1 MCGIIGIV
9 NDHAATIITQCNA
22 KISHRG
28 PDSKGEYRDGKL
40 ALGHQRLSIQDL
52 SPNGH
57 QPMISADGNY
67 VIIFNGEIYNHVEIR
82 ESFKDKYPFK
92 STSDTETLLYGYI
105 EYGAAI
111 LDDLNG
117 IFAFAIYD
125 KIKNELFIARD
136 HFGVKPLYY
145 YHDADCFMFSSEIK
159 AFLSYPKFDKTIDHK
174 AFVNYLTFLYSPG
187 EQTPF
192 LNVKKLLPGH
202 FIKMSLSNAPN
213 FDITQYY
220 DIPLNSE
227 KYSNATEK
235 ELVDELEARL
245 LKAVERQLL
254 SDVPVGFF
262 LSGGIDSSAIV
273 AMARKLMPDK
283 DLKCYTIDTGE
294 HENGGDGFVSDLPY
308 AVRVAK
314 ILNVDLEIVSGKQ
327 EIVRDF
333 DKMIWHLDEPQ
344 ADPAPLNVFNIC
356 RKARAEGTVVLLGG
370 SAGDDLFSGYRRHQA
385 IYYHERYIKHIP
397 TFLYPML
404 KSFGNLLNSNK
415 PYQRRLKKVLSGISA
430 NFVEEMY
437 SLFTWLPFPKIQS
450 LFSQKA
456 MKVIGDYNPKTIF
469 MDALKNIPN
478 QKSNLNQM
486 LYWEMKYFLTDHN
499 LNYTDKLSMATG
511 VEVRVPFLD
520 KELLEFST
528 TIPPHLKMKGV
539 TTKYLLKKMMERY
552 LPNDI
557 IYRSKAGFGAP
568 IRKWIL
574 NDLEPTIQK
583 YLSEESIEKRGVF
596 DYTQVQA
603 LINDNRKGQI
613 DASYSIWCL
622 LAIESWYRQF
632 VDHVS
637 AIGFDII
644 M

>member
-9 NDHAATIITQCNA
+9 NDHAKEYITLSNT
-22 KISHRG
+22 KIKHRG
-28 PDSKGEYRDGKL
+28 PDSKGEYIHGNL
-40 ALGHQRLSIQDL
+40 AFGHQRLSIQDL

-67 VIIFNGEIYNHVEIR
+67 IIIFNGEIYNHAEIR
-82 ESFKDKYPFK
+82 QHFKDKYPFK

-105 EYGAAI
+105 EYGSEI
-111 LDDLNG
+111 LNQLNG

-136 HFGVKPLYY
+136 QFGIKPLYY
-145 YHDADCFMFSSEIK
+145 YHDTACFMFGSEIK
-159 AFLSYPKFDKTIDHK
+159 SFLAYPDFDKTLDYS

-192 LNVKKLLPGH
+192 SKVKKLLPGH
-202 FIKMSLSNAPN
+202 FIKMSLDAVPQ
-213 FDITQYY
+213 FEITKYY
-220 DIPLNSE
+220 DIPLNHTH
-227 KYSNATEK
+227 YSKATEK
-235 ELVDELEARL
+235 ELVDELETRL

-283 DLKCYTIDTGE
+283 SIKCYTIDTGE

-314 ILNVDLEIVSGKQ
+314 ILNVDLEIVAGKP
-327 EIVRDF
+327 EIVADF
-333 DKMIWHLDEPQ
+333 DKMIFHLDEPQ
-344 ADPAPLNVFNIC
+344 ADPAPLNVLNIC
-356 RKARAEGTVVLLGG
+356 RKAREEGTVVLLGG

-385 IYYHERYIKHIP
+385 IYYYERYMRYIP
-397 TFLYPML
+397 WFLHPIL
-404 KSFGNLLNSNK
+404 RSFANTLNSNK
-415 PYQRRLKKVLSGISA
+415 PLQRRIKKILSGINA
-430 NFVEEMY
+430 DFTEEMY
-437 SLFTWLPFPKIQS
+437 NFFTWLPLSTIRS
-450 LFSQKA
+450 LFSEKTQSL
-456 MKVIGDYNPKTIF
+456 ITDYDPKSIF

-478 QKSNLNQM
+478 QTSRLNQM

-520 KELLEFST
+520 TELVEFST
-528 TIPPHLKMKGV
+528 KIPPHLKMKGV
-539 TTKYLLKKMMERY
+539 STKYLLKKMMERY

-557 IYRSKAGFGAP
+557 VYRSKAGFGAP
-568 IRKWIL
+568 VRQWIL
-574 NDLEPTIQK
+574 HDLEPTIDK
-583 YLSEESIEKRGVF
+583 YLSQKSIEKRGIF
-596 DYTQVQA
+596 DYTQIQK
-603 LINDNRKGQI
+603 LITDNKHGDI
-613 DASYSIWCL
+613 DASYSIWSL
-622 LAIESWYRQF
+622 LAIESWCRQF
-632 VDHVS
+632 VD
-637 AIGFDII
+637 
-644 M
+644 

>member
-9 NDHAATIITQCNA
+9 NDHAKEYITLSNT
-22 KISHRG
+22 KIKHRG
-28 PDSKGEYRDGKL
+28 PDSKGEYIHGNL
-40 ALGHQRLSIQDL
+40 AFGHQRLSIQDL

-67 VIIFNGEIYNHVEIR
+67 IIIFNGEIYNHAEIR
-82 ESFKDKYPFK
+82 QHFKDKYPFK

-105 EYGAAI
+105 EYGADI
-111 LDDLNG
+111 LNQLNG

-136 HFGVKPLYY
+136 QFGIKPLYY
-145 YHDADCFMFSSEIK
+145 YHDTACFMFGSEIK
-159 AFLSYPKFDKTIDHK
+159 SFLAYPDFDKTLDYS

-192 LNVKKLLPGH
+192 AKVKKLLPGH
-202 FIKMSLSNAPN
+202 YIKMSLDAAPK
-213 FDITQYY
+213 FEITKYY
-220 DIPLNSE
+220 DIPLNHTD
-227 KYSNATEK
+227 YSKATEK
-235 ELVDELEARL
+235 ELVDELETRL

-283 DLKCYTIDTGE
+283 SIKCYTIDTGE

-314 ILNVDLEIVSGKQ
+314 ILNVDLEIVAGKP
-327 EIVRDF
+327 EIVADF
-333 DKMIWHLDEPQ
+333 DKMIFHLDEPQ
-344 ADPAPLNVFNIC
+344 ADPAPLNVLNIC
-356 RKARAEGTVVLLGG
+356 RKAREEGTVVLLGG

-385 IYYHERYIKHIP
+385 IYYYERYMRYIP
-397 TFLYPML
+397 WFLHPIL
-404 KSFGNLLNSNK
+404 RSFANTLNSNK
-415 PYQRRLKKVLSGISA
+415 PLQRRIKKILSGINA
-430 NFVEEMY
+430 DFTEEMY
-437 SLFTWLPFPKIQS
+437 NFFTWLPLSTIRS
-450 LFSQKA
+450 LFSEKTQSL
-456 MKVIGDYNPKTIF
+456 ITDYDPKSIF

-478 QKSNLNQM
+478 QTSRLNQM

-520 KELLEFST
+520 TELVEFST
-528 TIPPHLKMKGV
+528 KIPPHLKMKGV
-539 TTKYLLKKMMERY
+539 STKYLLKKMMERY

-557 IYRSKAGFGAP
+557 VYRSKAGFGAP
-568 IRKWIL
+568 VRQWIL
-574 NDLEPTIQK
+574 HDLEPTIDK
-583 YLSEESIEKRGVF
+583 YLSQKSIEKRGIF
-596 DYTQVQA
+596 DYTQIQK
-603 LINDNRKGQI
+603 LITDNKNGDI
-613 DASYSIWCL
+613 DASYSIWSL
-622 LAIESWYRQF
+622 LAIESWCRQF
-632 VDHVS
+632 VD
-637 AIGFDII
+637 
-644 M
+644 

>member
-9 NDHAATIITQCNA
+9 NDHA
-22 KISHRG
+22 KEYISQSNTRIKHRG
-28 PDSKGEYRDGKL
+28 PDSKGEYIHGKL
-40 ALGHQRLSIQDL
+40 AFGHQRLSIQDL

-67 VIIFNGEIYNHVEIR
+67 IIIFNGEIYNHAEIR
-82 ESFKDKYPFK
+82 QSFKDKYPFK

-105 EYGAAI
+105 EYGADI
-111 LDDLNG
+111 LKQLNG

-136 HFGVKPLYY
+136 HFGIKPLYY
-145 YHDADCFMFSSEIK
+145 YHDAACFMFGSEIK
-159 AFLSYPKFDKTIDHK
+159 SFLAYPDFDKSLDYS

-192 LNVKKLLPGH
+192 SKVKKLLPGH
-202 FIKMSLSNAPN
+202 YIKMSLDAASK
-213 FDITQYY
+213 FEITKYY
-220 DIPLNSE
+220 DIPLN
-227 KYSNATEK
+227 KNHYSKATEK
-235 ELVDELEARL
+235 ELVDELETRL

-254 SDVPVGFF
+254 ADVPVGFF

-283 DLKCYTIDTGE
+283 SIKCYTIDTGE

-314 ILNVDLEIVSGKQ
+314 ILNVDLEIVAGKP
-327 EIVRDF
+327 EIVQDF

-344 ADPAPLNVFNIC
+344 ADPAPLNVLNIC
-356 RKARAEGTVVLLGG
+356 KKAREEGTVVLLGG

-385 IYYHERYIKHIP
+385 IYYYERYMRYIP
-397 TFLYPML
+397 SFLHPILRTFA
-404 KSFGNLLNSNK
+404 NTLNSNK
-415 PYQRRLKKVLSGISA
+415 PFQRRIKKILSGINA
-430 NFVEEMY
+430 DFTEEMY
-437 SLFTWLPFPKIQS
+437 NFFTWLPLSTIRS
-450 LFSQKA
+450 LFSEKTQSL
-456 MKVIGDYNPKTIF
+456 ITDYDPKSIF

-478 QKSNLNQM
+478 QTSRLNQM

-520 KELLEFST
+520 TELVEFST
-528 TIPPHLKMKGV
+528 KIPPHLKMKGV

-557 IYRSKAGFGAP
+557 VYRSKAGFGAP
-568 IRKWIL
+568 VRQWIL
-574 NDLEPTIQK
+574 HDLEPTIDK
-583 YLSEESIEKRGVF
+583 YLSQKSVEKRGLF
-596 DYTQVQA
+596 DYTQVQK
-603 LINDNRKGQI
+603 LITDNKSGDI
-613 DASYSIWCL
+613 DASYSIWSL
-622 LAIESWYRQF
+622 LAIESWCRQF
-632 VDHVS
+632 VD
-637 AIGFDII
+637 
-644 M
+644 

>member
-9 NDHAATIITQCNA
+9 SEQAENFISLCNA

-28 PDSKGEYRDGKL
+28 PDSSGEYKNGKI

-57 QPMISADGNY
+57 QPMVSADGNY
-67 VIIFNGEIYNHVEIR
+67 IIIFNGEIYNHTEIR
-82 ESFKDKYPFK
+82 AAFKDKYPFK

-111 LDDLNG
+111 VNELNG

-125 KIKNELFIARD
+125 KVKNELFIARD

-145 YHDADCFMFSSEIK
+145 YQDASCFMFGSEIK
-159 AFLSYPKFDKTIDHK
+159 SFLAYPDFDKTLDTS

-192 LNVKKLLPGH
+192 LRVKKLLSGH
-202 FIKMSLSNAPN
+202 YIKISLDKAPQYE
-213 FDITQYY
+213 ITKYY
-220 DIPLNSE
+220 DIPLNNES
-227 KYSNATEK
+227 YSKATEK
-235 ELVDELEARL
+235 ELINELETRL

-294 HENGGDGFVSDLPY
+294 HENGGDGFTNDLPY
-308 AVRVAK
+308 AIRVAK

-327 EIVRDF
+327 EIVKSF

-344 ADPAPLNVFNIC
+344 ADPAPLNVYNIC
-356 RKARAEGTVVLLGG
+356 RKARQEGIVVLLGG

-385 IYYHERYIKHIP
+385 IYYYERYLKHIP
-397 TFLYPML
+397 TFLHVSLHAFANM
-404 KSFGNLLNSNK
+404 LNSNS
-415 PYQRRLKKVLSGISA
+415 PSQRRIKKVLSGINA
-430 NFVEEMY
+430 NFLEEMY
-437 SLFTWLPFPKIQS
+437 TYFTWLPLSKIRSLLSKKSKKELLAYDPK
-450 LFSQKA
+450 
-456 MKVIGDYNPKTIF
+456 PIF

-478 QKSNLNQM
+478 QKSKLNQM

-520 KELLEFST
+520 KELVEFST
-528 TIPPHLKMKGV
+528 LIPPHLKMKGV

-568 IRKWIL
+568 VRQWII
-574 NDLEPTIQK
+574 NDLKPTIDN
-583 YLSEESIEKRGVF
+583 YLSKEHIEKRGLF
-596 DYTQVQA
+596 DYTQIQK
-603 LINDNRKGQI
+603 LIKDNKNGEI

-622 LAIESWYRQF
+622 LAIESWCRQF
-632 VDHVS
+632 VD
-637 AIGFDII
+637 
-644 M
+644 